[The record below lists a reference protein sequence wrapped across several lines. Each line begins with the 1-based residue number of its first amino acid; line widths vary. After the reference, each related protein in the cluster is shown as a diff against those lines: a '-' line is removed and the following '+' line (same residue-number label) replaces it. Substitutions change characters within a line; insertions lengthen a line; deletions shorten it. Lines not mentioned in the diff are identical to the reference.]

1 MLGISR
7 EYIYLLTPRDTTHG
21 FSQFQLKT
29 HMRASLSMDLSSCRY
44 FSFAGCV
51 YQFFSFN
58 NKKKLYSQLSPCG
71 RFAIADSPVA
81 VLLAEN
87 LLQPIRSST

>member
-1 MLGISR
+1 MEGRMLGISR
-7 EYIYLLTPRDTTHG
+7 EYIYLLTPHDTTHG

-51 YQFFSFN
+51 YQFFGFN
-58 NKKKLYSQLSPCG
+58 NKKSNTVNSRL
-71 RFAIADSPVA
+71 ADA
-81 VLLAEN
+81 LL
-87 LLQPIRSST
+87 

>member
-1 MLGISR
+1 MEGRMLGISR
-7 EYIYLLTPRDTTHG
+7 EYIYLLTPHDTTHG

-51 YQFFSFN
+51 YQFFCFN
-58 NKKKLYSQLSPCG
+58 NKKSNTVNSRL
-71 RFAIADSPVA
+71 ADA
-81 VLLAEN
+81 LL
-87 LLQPIRSST
+87 

>member
-7 EYIYLLTPRDTTHG
+7 EYIYLLTPHDTTHG

-51 YQFFSFN
+51 YQFFCFN
-58 NKKKLYSQLSPCG
+58 SQLSPCG
-71 RFAIADSPVA
+71 RFAIADTPVA